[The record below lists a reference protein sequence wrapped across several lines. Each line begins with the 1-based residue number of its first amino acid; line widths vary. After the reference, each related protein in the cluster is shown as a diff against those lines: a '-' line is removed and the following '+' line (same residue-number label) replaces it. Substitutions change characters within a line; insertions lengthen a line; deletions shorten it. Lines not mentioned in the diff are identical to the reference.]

1 MNLWESVFTQSPA
14 NDGYYDEDDL
24 PHLRWAWPKSTWFQA
39 RRDFLKEH
47 KQLVAANTARKMA
60 KAYEMPTL

>member
-1 MNLWESVFTQSPA
+1 MNAWEAIFIQSPV

-24 PHLRWAWPKSTWFQA
+24 PHQRWEWPKSTWFQA

-47 KQLVAANTARKMA
+47 KQLVAAESMRKIR
-60 KAYEMPTL
+60 KDYEMRAL